1 MVSSEQVSH
10 FSVTSRLKSLDPFL
24 AHLSRRL
31 IGELIVYP
39 CSGVRL
45 SSFTISKIFF
55 SETAGPIVL
64 ILYIHHLQVRGKN
77 NCVFCFDRIRTLVA
91 MATYASH
98 RLIMEKSENCQFLL
112 SCWRYLNFVL
122 QKCLLSSPLR
132 FTDVTFVLILHFDW
146 LQGPHIGQNFE
157 KHSKIFFSETVK
169 GMKPIL
175 CIHVPDSGHYI
186 ICVF

>member
-1 MVSSEQVSH
+1 MNVIPNAVA
-10 FSVTSRLKSLDPFL
+10 SVELHLNFLFL

-39 CSGVRL
+39 CSGVRPSVRP

-64 ILYIHHLQVRGKN
+64 ILHIHHLQVGGKN

-98 RLIMEKSENCQFLL
+98 KLIIEKVKIASFC
-112 SCWRYLNFVL
+112 
-122 QKCLLSSPLR
+122 CLVG
-132 FTDVTFVLILHFDW
+132 DI
-146 LQGPHIGQNFE
+146 
-157 KHSKIFFSETVK
+157 
-169 GMKPIL
+169 
-175 CIHVPDSGHYI
+175 
-186 ICVF
+186 